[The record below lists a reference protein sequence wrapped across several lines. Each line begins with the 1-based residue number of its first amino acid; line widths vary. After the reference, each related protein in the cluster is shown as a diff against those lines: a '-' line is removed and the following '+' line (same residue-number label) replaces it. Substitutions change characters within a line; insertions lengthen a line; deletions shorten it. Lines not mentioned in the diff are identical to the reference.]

1 LQLFGL
7 IGSPKNKKNSPMV
20 FRLFTLLL
28 LTGGFSITSL
38 SAQELRGEASYYA
51 DKFHG
56 RPTSTGEKYDKND
69 LTAANK
75 DFPVGSILRV
85 TRVDDGRSVDV
96 RVNDCGPHR
105 KGRVVDLS
113 RAAAE
118 KIGLVRDGVTQVELK
133 LIRLGDQGFP
143 CGNNRTTTTQP
154 RSVATSATPQ
164 EETSAVVPVVT
175 YDQASTA
182 AVASGATQYWV
193 QFGAYAKVEN
203 ARTQYEVV
211 SQSGLEN
218 LQILKDGKNLHRLVA
233 GPYTDRFSA
242 EALQYYLEKE
252 KKLNGV
258 IRSF

>member
-1 LQLFGL
+1 
-7 IGSPKNKKNSPMV
+7 MV
-20 FRLFTLLL
+20 FRLLTLLL
-28 LTGGFSITSL
+28 LTGSFSITSL

-69 LTAANK
+69 FTAANK

-118 KIGLVRDGVTQVELK
+118 KIGLIRDGVTQVELK
-133 LIRLGDQGFP
+133 LIKLGDQGFP
-143 CGNNRTTTTQP
+143 CGNSRPTTQP
-154 RSVATSATPQ
+154 RSVESPSATP
-164 EETSAVVPVVT
+164 AAPDPVIPVVT
-175 YDQASTA
+175 YEQASTTS
-182 AVASGATQYWV
+182 VASAATQYWV
-193 QFGAYAKVEN
+193 QFGAYSRVEN
-203 ARTQYEVV
+203 ARTQYEVIQ
-211 SQSGLEN
+211 QSGLEN
-218 LQILKDGKNLHRLVA
+218 LQILKDKKNLHRLVA

-252 KKLNGV
+252 KKLKGV